1 MSEFSEVLKKYVE
14 DSGFTVSR
22 IAQMCGVDRTLIQ
35 KFISGSRT
43 PSQQALEAIAG
54 SISINQRELKELS
67 RMLEEER
74 VGKDVIASRQA
85 IRSLILDIRKIR
97 DSEKVYSGEY
107 IYEAKDAYQ
116 MIEDTM
122 DLQKILIGMAM
133 KEVQE
138 EENPE
143 VYLDYFS
150 NCRYVLNTLKDLDE
164 TEKDVVCHQMLGLFK
179 DKEGSLLNIQK
190 LQTAIPFSFGFRH
203 TYDVRFAYQASAEER
218 SYTSLWPHYVVT
230 STQVLLISADEDR
243 GMLISDR
250 AAAEE
255 YKKEILKLMEE
266 YQPLMDAK
274 GDLTVESVNYMANV
288 PYSENRISLES
299 FPCIIQLMG
308 DDVLRGA
315 MQKTPF
321 EPHIDEYIKI
331 ISNVRDNK
339 KSTFLYGM
347 KGVKKF
353 LETGKMPGFY
363 GQFMNVED
371 PAVRRMMIESVR
383 KWFAKNVDHVHILDE
398 SRFAID
404 DGISFE
410 LYGGKQL
417 MIASTSDS
425 YPYQYMIIHEPNI
438 CRAFE
443 DYLYSLKDSEDV
455 YPVEKTLEQ
464 YDIGSGPE
472 IKQEFFSGAYAVISV
487 VVNYHSAK
495 D

>member
-1 MSEFSEVLKKYVE
+1 MSKFSEVFKKCV
-14 DSGFTVSR
+14 DGSGLSVTR
-22 IAQMCGVDRTLIQ
+22 ISQLCGIDRTLIQ
-35 KFISGSRT
+35 KYISGARL
-43 PSQQALEAIAG
+43 PSQQVLETVAG
-54 SISINQRELKELS
+54 SLSVNQRELKELS
-67 RMLEEER
+67 QMLEEEK
-74 VGKDVIASRQA
+74 VGKDVIASRNA
-85 IRSLILDIRKIR
+85 IRSLILDIRRIR
-97 DSEKVYSGEY
+97 DSDKVYSGEY
-107 IYEAKDAYQ
+107 IYEAKDTYQ

-122 DLQKILIGMAM
+122 DLQKILIGIVM

-138 EENPE
+138 EEKPE

-150 NCRYVLNTLKDLDE
+150 NCRYALNTLKDLDE
-164 TEKDVVCHQMLGLFK
+164 TEKEIVCHQMIGLFK
-179 DKEGSLLNIQK
+179 DKEGSLMNIQK
-190 LQTAIPFSFGFRH
+190 LQAAIPFSFGFRH
-203 TYDVRFAYQASAEER
+203 TYDIRYAYHTSVEESA
-218 SYTSLWPHYVVT
+218 YTYLWPHYVVT
-230 STQVLLISADEDR
+230 SSQVLLISADEDR
-243 GMLISDR
+243 GLLISDR
-250 AAAEE
+250 AAAED
-255 YKKEILKLMEE
+255 YRKEILKLMEE
-266 YQPLMDAK
+266 YLPLIDAK
-274 GDLTVESVNYMANV
+274 GDLSVESVNYMANV

-315 MQKTPF
+315 MQNTPF
-321 EPHIDEYIKI
+321 EPYIDEYIKI

-410 LYGGKQL
+410 LYGGRQL

-464 YDIGSGPE
+464 YDIGSGL
-472 IKQEFFSGAYAVISV
+472 K
-487 VVNYHSAK
+487 
-495 D
+495 

>member
-1 MSEFSEVLKKYVE
+1 MSKFSEVFKKCV
-14 DSGFTVSR
+14 DGSGLSVTR
-22 IAQMCGVDRTLIQ
+22 ISQLCGIDRTLIQ
-35 KFISGSRT
+35 KYISGARL
-43 PSQQALEAIAG
+43 PSQQVLETVAG
-54 SISINQRELKELS
+54 SLSVNQRELKELS
-67 RMLEEER
+67 QMLEEEK
-74 VGKDVIASRQA
+74 VGKDVIASRNA
-85 IRSLILDIRKIR
+85 IRSLILDIRRIR

-107 IYEAKDAYQ
+107 IYEAKDTYQ

-122 DLQKILIGMAM
+122 DLQKILIGIVM

-138 EENPE
+138 EEKPE

-150 NCRYVLNTLKDLDE
+150 NCRYALNTLKDLDE
-164 TEKDVVCHQMLGLFK
+164 TEKEIVCHQMIGLFK
-179 DKEGSLLNIQK
+179 DKEGSLMNIQK
-190 LQTAIPFSFGFRH
+190 LQAAIPFSFGFRH
-203 TYDVRFAYQASAEER
+203 TYDIRYAYHTSVEESA
-218 SYTSLWPHYVVT
+218 YTYLWPHYVVT
-230 STQVLLISADEDR
+230 SSQVLLISADEDR
-243 GMLISDR
+243 GLLISER
-250 AAAEE
+250 AAAED
-255 YKKEILKLMEE
+255 YRKEILKLMEE
-266 YQPLMDAK
+266 YLPLIDAK
-274 GDLTVESVNYMANV
+274 GDLSVESVNYMANV

-315 MQKTPF
+315 MQNTPF
-321 EPHIDEYIKI
+321 EPYIDEYIKI

-410 LYGGKQL
+410 LYGGRQL

-464 YDIGSGPE
+464 YDIGSGL
-472 IKQEFFSGAYAVISV
+472 K
-487 VVNYHSAK
+487 
-495 D
+495 